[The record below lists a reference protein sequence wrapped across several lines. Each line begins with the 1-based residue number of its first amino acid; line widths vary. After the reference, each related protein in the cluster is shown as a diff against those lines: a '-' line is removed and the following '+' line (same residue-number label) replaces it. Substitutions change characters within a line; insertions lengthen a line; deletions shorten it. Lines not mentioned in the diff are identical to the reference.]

1 MSFANMNH
9 LPRIPSYQE
18 AAFRF
23 NNIKPIRGS
32 ENIRPLGNRRSK
44 HYAIQKHD
52 DNYVCTLYGH
62 SVLTFSKDEE
72 GSTIYKINLCGYDTQ
87 TTRRFVSRILDTGC
101 YSYGGN
107 TYVDLGKRSY
117 YLPNNYTMQI
127 KHGKVLN
134 PVAVTKKVIDQEIT
148 KQLRDKYKESM
159 ADAEAMFSLGLARY
173 SGGDGMSDGG
183 YDPRKKMSEYGREF
197 LDDLTREE
205 MTEYLW
211 LTASD
216 IGLRRVQVRKI
227 TLNINTQAYEVE
239 DKLRPATRY
248 YIVAALYHVAQWG
261 GLDIH
266 KEVEVPIG
274 QRA

>member
-1 MSFANMNH
+1 MSFANLNH

-32 ENIRPLGNRRSK
+32 NIRPLGNRRSK

-52 DNYVCTLYGH
+52 DNYVCMLYGH

-107 TYVDLGKRSY
+107 TYVDVGRRSY

-134 PVAVTKKVIDQEIT
+134 PMTTKKTVLDREVT
-148 KQLRDKYKESM
+148 EQLRQKYKEQMES
-159 ADAEAMFSLGLARY
+159 AAALLSLQNTDNDVPAHTFLTRY
-173 SGGDGMSDGG
+173 NV
-183 YDPRKKMSEYGREF
+183 YRQEF
-197 LDDLTREE
+197 LDDLTYEE
-205 MTEYLW
+205 VVDYLYC
-211 LTASD
+211 TCMYHSHRNNVATYAYVAD
-216 IGLRRVQVRKI
+216 RVRRVLYEMAINSDVRI
-227 TLNINTQAYEVE
+227 Y
-239 DKLRPATRY
+239 
-248 YIVAALYHVAQWG
+248 
-261 GLDIH
+261 
-266 KEVEVPIG
+266 KEVEVPAG
-274 QRA
+274 ELA